1 MKFLH
6 MFIQN
11 HRIMLNVQS
20 PRIVMVVGSLGTY
33 ATVKSYGLKGKLL
46 SKKMFQTLAE
56 SRNLEEF
63 VSRLNSTKYADCVR
77 QIPKPYSSNSIEMS
91 LRGKQSELYY
101 KMMGAVGGSNLL
113 MAYYYKFI
121 FKNLKNIIK
130 GKI

>member
-1 MKFLH
+1 
-6 MFIQN
+6 
-11 HRIMLNVQS
+11 
-20 PRIVMVVGSLGTY
+20 MVVGSLGTY

-46 SKKMFQTLAE
+46 TKKIFQTLAE
-56 SRNLEEF
+56 SRNLDEF

-77 QIPKPYSSNSIEMS
+77 QIPKPYSSNNIEMS

-121 FKNLKNIIK
+121 FKKENDALIV
-130 GKI
+130 